1 MHSAIARSDAAGT
14 AAVAP
19 PPTADTYT
27 LQLLKDNFGTDFTI
41 DPRLRRSIM
50 SGQCVAFIGAGF
62 SKGVTNMDWSILI
75 QKLVEHVGE
84 AAKLLPSE
92 ADCSAAAA
100 DDIREKKEKAKYI
113 MHEFQKQQKGYSPQ
127 NSDAILPAP
136 HTSHLTTDFL
146 YNFPT
151 SCDAALQAKARL
163 SHNYKSPKKLKIGAC
178 VRALTSSFSHTNNN
192 CKHFVQ
198 VRLCAIRSKSRR
210 FD

>member
-113 MHEFQKQQKGYSPQ
+113 MHEFQKQQKGSPPKTVTL
-127 NSDAILPAP
+127 SYL
-136 HTSHLTTDFL
+136 HLTLHTL
-146 YNFPT
+146 QPI
-151 SCDAALQAKARL
+151 SCTIFQHYVTQPCRQR
-163 SHNYKSPKKLKIGAC
+163 H
-178 VRALTSSFSHTNNN
+178 VSHTTTN
-192 CKHFVQ
+192 
-198 VRLCAIRSKSRR
+198 RPRS
-210 FD
+210 